1 MNRQEQNNQNVT
13 EQNLNDIE
21 GALLQKIIHPR
32 TEIVDLKL
40 NYSGNEHYTHATLA
54 WIDDKKLH
62 TKSGNARKRK
72 GDKYNRRTG
81 QLLALIDMV

>member
-1 MNRQEQNNQNVT
+1 MNKSKQNNQILT

-21 GALLQKIIHPR
+21 AALLRKIIR
-32 TEIVDLKL
+32 STEDVDLKI
-40 NYSGNEHYTHATLA
+40 NYSDNKHYTNATVA
-54 WIDDKKLH
+54 WTNGKGLH

-81 QLLALIDMV
+81 QLLALIDMM